1 MTASYSRSLLLDP
14 SVPVDKYINCDFI
27 LGSAAEIERVWSTAG
42 LIMTSRRKGTSP
54 LTLEALL
61 FLEYNKDYWWDCP
74 ILVQKAMAMKSPK
87 RKNVATYDM
96 DYNAAQAALS
106 ENEDTSDDL
115 TSDDLSID

>member
-1 MTASYSRSLLLDP
+1 
-14 SVPVDKYINCDFI
+14 
-27 LGSAAEIERVWSTAG
+27 
-42 LIMTSRRKGTSP
+42 MTSRRKGTSP

-115 TSDDLSID
+115 TSDDLSIDQLALVKRRGKAKTVTVTTQRRSKAKPVT